1 MFPMRRTHLIAAIVM
16 TVSLTCSNAD
26 IIAQW
31 DFNSLIPDDNTS
43 TGTVLPS
50 IGGGAAFVVGGATAV
65 FAPGSSNDP
74 ADTDNS
80 AWNTSAY
87 AAQATNNKT
96 AGVQFTVSTVGYS
109 NI

>member
-1 MFPMRRTHLIAAIVM
+1 MSVHVRPEQCMECL
-16 TVSLTCSNAD
+16 LT
-26 IIAQW
+26 
-31 DFNSLIPDDNTS
+31 
-43 TGTVLPS
+43 LPS
-50 IGGGAAFVVGGATAV
+50 QEEVARKVFVLRVRLDYLV
-65 FAPGSSNDP
+65 APGSSNDP

-109 NI
+109 I